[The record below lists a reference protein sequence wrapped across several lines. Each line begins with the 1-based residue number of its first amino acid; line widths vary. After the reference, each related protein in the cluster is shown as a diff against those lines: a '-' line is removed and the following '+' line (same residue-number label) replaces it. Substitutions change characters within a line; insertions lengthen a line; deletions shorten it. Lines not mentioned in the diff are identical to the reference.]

1 MEEPKISG
9 AVITTTTAKIL
20 AYYLHDSENAF
31 FFEAELSDTP
41 SNSIQFLIL
50 KYQFTFPSLFSK
62 SKRQKSG
69 YNFIFFF
76 RKLSGKPD
84 QAEKFFQIARK
95 VSSGS
100 HIGFNWSKPHAL
112 FKLETPSAFKMDT
125 MVVLSF

>member
-62 SKRQKSG
+62 SNRQKSG
-69 YNFIFFF
+69 YNFIFFPETF
-76 RKLSGKPD
+76 GK
-84 QAEKFFQIARK
+84 A
-95 VSSGS
+95 
-100 HIGFNWSKPHAL
+100 
-112 FKLETPSAFKMDT
+112 
-125 MVVLSF
+125 

>member
-1 MEEPKISG
+1 MEETKISG
-9 AVITTTTAKIL
+9 AVITTTTARIL

-31 FFEAELSDTP
+31 FKAELSDTP

-62 SKRQKSG
+62 SNRQKSG

-125 MVVLSF
+125 MVFLSF